1 MRAPLVQNPAT
12 RPMICS
18 LSAFGGHRLFT
29 GEARTTSNAPDGLQP
44 VQSSGLHVHARVGL
58 HGAQADGEDAV
69 AGENTGAREEAPVL
83 PVGES

>member
-18 LSAFGGHRLFT
+18 LSAFRGHRLFT
-29 GEARTTSNAPDGLQP
+29 GEARTASNAPDGLQP
-44 VQSSGLHVHARVGL
+44 AQSPSSHVHVWLGL
-58 HGAQADGEDAV
+58 HGVQADGEDAV